1 MYPVFDFDLRHFL
14 GTYKG
19 PGVFSVLTR
28 GDVNDTQKLGSSLYD
43 VSLQAMLEWSLF
55 HLLTK
60 SIRQDPIQHVQ
71 LDSFPLTRLL
81 ASVRNYLGWFI
92 AYSLESP

>member
-1 MYPVFDFDLRHFL
+1 MYPVFDYDLRDFL
-14 GTYKG
+14 ATQRG

-28 GDVNDTQKLGSSLYD
+28 GDVNDEHRFGSPLYD
-43 VSLQAMLEWSLF
+43 ISLQSMLEWSLF

-71 LDSFPLTRLL
+71 LDSFPLNRLL
-81 ASVRNYLGWFI
+81 ASVRQYLGMF
-92 AYSLESP
+92 